1 MACVESPWTAWGLRN
16 TTGTQ
21 TLRTV
26 GFTRER
32 ERADVDIPRARTW
45 TAYSIPGVAEVKVNM
60 ERAHT
65 SAGYITEERT
75 DGIEYSQQNET
86 PIHRKTLD

>member
-1 MACVESPWTAWGLRN
+1 MDRVGGERTCLRY
-16 TTGTQ
+16 TTCMR

-32 ERADVDIPRARTW
+32 ERLDVDIPRALTW
-45 TAYSIPGVAEVKVNM
+45 TAYGVPGVAEVKANM

-65 SAGYITEERT
+65 SAGYITDEPT
-75 DGIEYSQQNET
+75 DGI
-86 PIHRKTLD
+86 